1 MLFGI
6 FLLCIG
12 TLYLLRN
19 FGLFYGS
26 IWNWA
31 WPILLIG
38 MGIWLVVKP
47 FVCRTGLDEN
57 NKGNKSLSSDSPPSD

>member
-12 TLYLLRN
+12 ALYLLRN
-19 FGLFYGS
+19 FGLFHGS

-31 WPILLIG
+31 WPILLIC
-38 MGIWLVVKP
+38 MGIWLIIKP
-47 FVCRTGLDEN
+47 FAYRANSDESN
-57 NKGNKSLSSDSPPSD
+57 EQSKDLTTNIPPSD